1 MLIIVFAE
9 YFLKKTQYHNYFYIF
24 FGSFSFV
31 SFRFLTISFTI
42 GLLPRFSLPIHLF
55 IFKPGTEK
63 QKEVDPRENEIMG
76 IIVEHLTPD
85 QMQEIAI
92 TPNHPTVVKIA
103 NVLVT

>member
-9 YFLKKTQYHNYFYIF
+9 YFLKKTVQQLFLYFLWF
-24 FGSFSFV
+24 FLFC
-31 SFRFLTISFTI
+31 FLTISFTI